1 MAEIIEKIAVLLW
14 IALGV
19 IFALTIRHYKKR
31 FDAVL
36 KELEDKLNG

>member
-1 MAEIIEKIAVLLW
+1 MTEIIETIAGLLW

-19 IFALTIRHYKKR
+19 RFARMIRNYKER

-36 KELEDKLNG
+36 KELEEELNG